1 MISLEFSP
9 IWVTSSVTKPA
20 NSLKFSTNLVTFSST
35 KFSLNLVTVSS
46 PKFSPVFTI
55 HPNFRQSLRKF
66 CRKIK
71 RKSVS
76 SLSSKDFTLKSF
88 RTVPHLKTIEV
99 SIAAFIMEQISTKPL
114 IPILSYFQ
122 RKWKWE
128 NEWLET
134 QIY

>member
-20 NSLKFSTNLVTFSST
+20 NSLKFSTNFVPFSLT
-35 KFSLNLVTVSS
+35 KFSPNLVTVSS
-46 PKFSPVFTI
+46 PKFSPFL
-55 HPNFRQSLRKF
+55 HPNFRQNLRKL
-66 CRKIK
+66 CRKIN
-71 RKSVS
+71 RKSVLS
-76 SLSSKDFTLKSF
+76 SPSKDFTLKSF
-88 RTVPHLKTIEV
+88 WTVPHLKTIEV

-128 NEWLET
+128 NGWLET